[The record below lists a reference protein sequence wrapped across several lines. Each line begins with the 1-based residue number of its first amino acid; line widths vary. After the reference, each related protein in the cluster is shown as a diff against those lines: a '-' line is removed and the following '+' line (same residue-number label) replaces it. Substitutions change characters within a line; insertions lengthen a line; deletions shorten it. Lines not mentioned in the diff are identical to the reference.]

1 MSDYL
6 SNLIDRSLDRADV
19 VQPRLPSLF
28 EPTPELGQIPM
39 GLEQPAELAM
49 SAIEESLNT
58 SRNPTQRYQKP
69 ARSINQNSNHQL
81 NTPNFN
87 SAQPSPST
95 ITQSLSNSTELAS
108 SISFAESPQS
118 QNNITEIQTPSLQT
132 QGESP
137 AQQISAQFLATEQTN
152 SATNLS
158 DSVTVSETNNNS
170 SDRSLTAKQ
179 PLTADPAIN
188 TVKPLSTNN
197 HSGNTPTRAGK
208 SPENTAII
216 QIQPAKAEH
225 NNQHNTLAQIRSA
238 VQVIAPEASQNAA
251 PPTVIQVNIGRIEV
265 RATTPAT
272 PPPSVVNRSNPATMN
287 LEEYLR
293 QRGTGR

>member
-28 EPTPELGQIPM
+28 EPTPEIGQIPM
-39 GLEQPAELAM
+39 GLGQPAEPAM
-49 SAIEESLNT
+49 TEIEESLTIRQN
-58 SRNPTQRYQKP
+58 QQP

-108 SISFAESPQS
+108 SISSAESPQS
-118 QNNITEIQTPSLQT
+118 QNNITEIQAPSLQT

-158 DSVTVSETNNNS
+158 DSVTVPETNNNS
-170 SDRSLTAKQ
+170 SDRSLTAKH
-179 PLTADPAIN
+179 PLTTDPAIN
-188 TVKPLSTNN
+188 TIKPLSTNN
-197 HSGNTPTRAGK
+197 HSGNTPTRPGK

-216 QIQPAKAEH
+216 QIQPTKAEH

-238 VQVIAPEASQNAA
+238 VQEIAPEASQNAA

-272 PPPSVVNRSNPATMN
+272 PPPSAVNRSNPATMN

>member
-28 EPTPELGQIPM
+28 EPTPEIGQIPM
-39 GLEQPAELAM
+39 GLGQPAEPAM
-49 SAIEESLNT
+49 TEIEESLTIRQN
-58 SRNPTQRYQKP
+58 QQP

>member
-28 EPTPELGQIPM
+28 EPTPEIGQIPM
-39 GLEQPAELAM
+39 GLGQPAEPAM
-49 SAIEESLNT
+49 TEIEESLTIRQN
-58 SRNPTQRYQKP
+58 QQP

-108 SISFAESPQS
+108 SISSAESPQS
-118 QNNITEIQTPSLQT
+118 QNNITEIQAPSLQT

-158 DSVTVSETNNNS
+158 NSVTVPEAGNNH
-170 SDRSLTAKQ
+170 SDRSLTAKH
-179 PLTADPAIN
+179 PLTTDPAIN
-188 TVKPLSTNN
+188 TIKPLSTNN
-197 HSGNTPTRAGK
+197 HSGNTPTRPGK

-216 QIQPAKAEH
+216 QIQPTKAEH

-238 VQVIAPEASQNAA
+238 VQAIAPEASQNAA

-272 PPPSVVNRSNPATMN
+272 PPPSAVNRSNPATMN